1 MESAGGALELSVRVQ
16 PTWLQLFC
24 PWASALALASCSIS
38 IGGWPCG
45 NLRRVADYLAVS
57 LQGKP
62 QKEQERMRLAY
73 QFWGIPF
80 NAKKAIEEASTAE
93 RLGAFLDGDRGRVG
107 VTVQRL
113 LDNMSLGLWLFQQGQ
128 VSRKALQVFVGKE
141 VHTLQFRRP
150 LFSVYDHVW
159 KLISG
164 ESDRPF
170 MDEKAISEV
179 VTALGLFPLR
189 FTDWRTQMDPY
200 VMASDASEKG
210 GGFVMARRLSE
221 KGLEALK
228 DSERSREEDRT
239 GILVIDMFS
248 GIGGLLRALE
258 RQHVK

>member
-1 MESAGGALELSVRVQ
+1 
-16 PTWLQLFC
+16 
-24 PWASALALASCSIS
+24 
-38 IGGWPCG
+38 
-45 NLRRVADYLAVS
+45 
-57 LQGKP
+57 
-62 QKEQERMRLAY
+62 
-73 QFWGIPF
+73 
-80 NAKKAIEEASTAE
+80 
-93 RLGAFLDGDRGRVG
+93 
-107 VTVQRL
+107 
-113 LDNMSLGLWLFQQGQ
+113 MSLGLWLFQQGR

-164 ESDRPF
+164 ESDRPL

-179 VTALGLFPLR
+179 ITALGLFPLR
-189 FTDWRTQMDPY
+189 FTDWRTQMDPF

-228 DSERSREEDRT
+228 DAERSREEDRT

-248 GIGGLLRALE
+248 GIGGLLRASSGSMSNGNTMLSLRVTKTVGGVFVERGPGGSEYTDILKVKKEDLVREFKKVDNLE
-258 RQHVK
+258 LVIAGGGTPVKAFRSSQVKGVIFEMNGPLCSLRWQTFWMSSGTLQGV